1 MNTSRPNLCF
11 SFSVPMAEYMT
22 VDGFIDMV
30 ENELIQTVENQN
42 NVLQQIGLQDMQ
54 DVEHVGG
61 VGLHGNRDL
70 VRNVSNCNR

>member
-42 NVLQQIGLQDMQ
+42 NQNNVLQQIGLQDMQ
-54 DVEHVGG
+54 VVDMNNLLG
-61 VGLHGNRDL
+61 V
-70 VRNVSNCNR
+70 